1 MNKLDLWSILAL
13 VGLSIFGAF
22 NLFGIRPE
30 LIGNYLMYL
39 VVGWVGFGII
49 YSQRS
54 KLPLLEQNYKL
65 LYVVFIALFLL
76 TFLVGS
82 DSRGSTRWIPVF
94 SFRFQTSEFFKPVLL
109 IALASVLSSANRFTP
124 RKTFIA
130 SVLCFIP
137 CLLVFLQPNLSSAL
151 LYGAAFL
158 VMFYFSGLPTQL
170 MVKTGLA
177 GLFAMPVV
185 WLFMKDYQ
193 KNRVIGFLNPETA
206 TQSLNYNIMQSIITI
221 GSGGFLGK
229 GLGLGTQSRF
239 HFLPEFHTDF
249 AFASLVEQFGL
260 VGGLIVLALF
270 ALLVLRLVQK
280 IFVSRQNE
288 FVYLYLIGTLTL
300 LMVEIMINVG
310 MNMGLMPVTGI
321 ALPFISYGGSS
332 ILSTMIMLGLAL
344 AL

>member
-1 MNKLDLWSILAL
+1 MNRIDLWSILSL
-13 VGLSIFGAF
+13 IGLGVFGAF
-22 NLFGIRPE
+22 NIFGIRPE
-30 LIGNYLMYL
+30 LIVNYILYL
-39 VVGWVGFGII
+39 LLGWGIFIII
-49 YSQRS
+49 YINRL

-65 LYVVFIALFLL
+65 LYIVFIALFLL
-76 TFLVGS
+76 TFVLGS

-109 IALASVLSSANRFTP
+109 ITLASVLSSANRFTP

-130 SVLCFIP
+130 GGLCLVP
-137 CLLVFLQPNLSSAL
+137 CILVFLQPNLSSVL
-151 LYGAAFL
+151 LYLSTFL
-158 VMFYFSGLPTQL
+158 VMFYFSGLSTRL

-177 GLFAMPVV
+177 GILSLPVV
-185 WLFMKDYQ
+185 WLLMKEYQ
-193 KNRVIGFLNPETA
+193 RNRIIGFLNPESDP
-206 TQSLNYNIMQSIITI
+206 QGLSYNITQSIITI
-221 GSGGFLGK
+221 GSGGFMGK

-249 AFASLVEQFGL
+249 AFASLVEQFGM
-260 VGGLIVLALF
+260 VGGMITLILF
-270 ALLVLRLVQK
+270 AVVIFKLIQK
-280 IFVSRQNE
+280 AFLSRKNE
-288 FVYLYLIGTLTL
+288 FVYLYTIGTLAL
-300 LMVEIMINVG
+300 LVVELTINVG